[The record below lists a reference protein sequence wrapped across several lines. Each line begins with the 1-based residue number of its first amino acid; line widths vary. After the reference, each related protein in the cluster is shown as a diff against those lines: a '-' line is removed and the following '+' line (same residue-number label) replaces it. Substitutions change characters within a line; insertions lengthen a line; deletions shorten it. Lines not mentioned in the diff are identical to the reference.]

1 MAVLSSTFIR
11 MFRNF
16 AFKFDFGGFFIL
28 PIGIQ
33 SSIYM
38 CYMVNAIEIASIVF
52 QAHTQLRNVRIFG
65 LARPFA

>member
-1 MAVLSSTFIR
+1 M
-11 MFRNF
+11 
-16 AFKFDFGGFFIL
+16 L

>member
-16 AFKFDFGGFFIL
+16 AFKFDFGGFFYIT
-28 PIGIQ
+28 Q